1 MKQAKDIVQ
10 AAGMF
15 VKRLNAVRVERFTI
29 GAAAR
34 KIQKSWRRKQAAK
47 QATVAPPHRPKPRR
61 TND

>member
-1 MKQAKDIVQ
+1 
-10 AAGMF
+10 MF